1 MMVRDVYF
9 YEKLNLALTF
19 GIETTPEIS
28 EVELNE
34 LLDSNGLHL
43 ERRLIERLDLTTA
56 EVLQLLDI
64 LRQYEQLYAN
74 KLSAFGIIISTPK
87 NQGVIVY
94 RLGKWRTVM
103 LRGWKTN
110 NSGIILVVGKIT
122 KQNRGFNK
130 IKIVP
135 PVRFDTVQWRY
146 LDKPKYKSKF

>member
-1 MMVRDVYF
+1 MVRDVSF

-56 EVLQLLDI
+56 EVLQLQDI
-64 LRQYEQLYAN
+64 LRQYEQMYYG

-135 PVRFDTVQWRY
+135 PVRFDTINWRY
-146 LDKPKYKSKF
+146 LDKPKYKAKF

>member
-1 MMVRDVYF
+1 MVKDVNF

-19 GIETTPEIS
+19 GIEITTEIS
-28 EVELNE
+28 EVELNK
-34 LLDSNGLHL
+34 LLDENGLHL

-74 KLSAFGIIISTPK
+74 KLSAFGVLISTPK

-103 LRGWKTN
+103 MRGWKTN

>member
-1 MMVRDVYF
+1 MVRDVSF

-94 RLGKWRTVM
+94 RLGRWRTVM
-103 LRGWKTN
+103 MRGWRTN
-110 NSGIILVVGKIT
+110 NSGVVLIVGKVT
-122 KQNRGFNK
+122 KQQKGFNK
-130 IKIVP
+130 IRIVP
-135 PVRFDTVQWRY
+135 PVRFDTINWRY

>member
-19 GIETTPEIS
+19 GIETTTEIS
-28 EVELNE
+28 EVELDR
-34 LLDSNGLHL
+34 LLDENGLHL
-43 ERRLIERLDLTTA
+43 ERRLIERLELTTA

-74 KLSAFGIIISTPK
+74 KLSAFGVLISTPK

-110 NSGIILVVGKIT
+110 NSGVVLIIGKVT
-122 KQNRGFNK
+122 KQEKGFNK

-135 PVRFDTVQWRY
+135 PVRFDTVHWRY